1 MEEPSVLD
9 YLISKLTFWRKSSL
23 EIPALAEE
31 ERAEVD
37 AEGFS
42 EQESKKTRF
51 SFQGNWLVLAPLGL
65 ALLAQLALEPPSRSW
80 RAGLGLYVLAVGS
93 LIWLLVRG
101 SWKPVPLPLD
111 RELDLSLAFRDNV
124 FLIATGLSVAAFFL
138 FRNNRFNPLN
148 LTLWVL
154 SIGLF
159 FWSFWEGQ
167 NEGEKLRQAWRR
179 FWKEGLRIS
188 PWGLLVLAVLGL
200 AFFYRFYQLREVP
213 PEMFSDHAEKLIDVS
228 DVLAGKTSIFFP
240 RNTGREAFQMYL
252 TAAVS
257 RVFKTGLSF
266 LSLKMGTALAG
277 FLTLPFIYLLGKEV
291 GNKRVGVFAVF
302 LAGIAYWPN
311 VISRVALRF
320 TLYPFFAAPTLFFL
334 VRGLRRQ
341 RRNDFLWAGLFL
353 GLGLHGYSTFRIV
366 PLVVLVGF
374 VVYFLHQSRR
384 GNWKD
389 ILLALGLVVLI
400 SLIIFLPLMRY
411 ALENYQSFSY
421 RMMTRLSNAERE
433 LPGPAWKIFLQ
444 NMGRVLVMFQWDNGR
459 IWVHSIPRRPALGVV
474 SAALFTLGVVL
485 LIARYVRERNWVDLF
500 LLISIPLLL
509 LSSALSLAFPDE
521 NPSLNRTGGALI
533 PVFVIAAIALEGLA
547 RSLKS
552 GFQSRWAQKSVWV
565 LVIVLLAF
573 SSYQNYNLVFHTY
586 HDQFEQSAWNTSELG
601 AVIRQ
606 FADTV
611 GAEDQAWV
619 VPYPYWVDTRLVGL
633 RAGVPLKDYALWR
646 DEIPTTTDIAGAKMY
661 LFKPEDQET
670 ADMLREQYPQGV
682 LSRYESDV
690 PGKDFMIFFVPSH
703 ETEDPL

>member
-42 EQESKKTRF
+42 EQEAKKTRF

-459 IWVHSIPRRPALGVV
+459 IWVHSIPRQPALGVV